1 MKNVIYLS
9 LSVLLFMACQQGPT
23 RYTQNSPEIDTVKT
37 LIANYNAKTYDTGL
51 YADTS
56 KTYYNTKENPMT
68 PSETMEYHQQNDP
81 NYSNRGFLDE
91 DQEYEMV
98 VTDDGETWVNCWLD
112 WKATMAAN
120 DKEVQIP
127 IHLTYQFVDGKIV
140 REIGHWDP
148 TEVVMTLQ
156 EIEAVKNM
164 SVEEKAVKA
173 TIDAVVKAWN
183 SNDKGAMA
191 AAMIPNFVRTENG
204 NVLAK
209 NAAEYGTKLMDVY
222 HSGFPDFKV
231 AVDKTHIAG
240 NKAYLNWTCTG
251 TNTAN
256 FQGNPATNKPITTH
270 GFSVWTFDEEGKATR
285 EDAYYDNLTVFS
297 QLGYSLPALE

>member
-1 MKNVIYLS
+1 
-9 LSVLLFMACQQGPT
+9 
-23 RYTQNSPEIDTVKT
+23 
-37 LIANYNAKTYDTGL
+37 
-51 YADTS
+51 
-56 KTYYNTKENPMT
+56 
-68 PSETMEYHQQNDP
+68 
-81 NYSNRGFLDE
+81 
-91 DQEYEMV
+91 
-98 VTDDGETWVNCWLD
+98 
-112 WKATMAAN
+112 
-120 DKEVQIP
+120 
-127 IHLTYQFVDGKIV
+127 
-140 REIGHWDP
+140 
-148 TEVVMTLQ
+148 
-156 EIEAVKNM
+156 
-164 SVEEKAVKA
+164 
-173 TIDAVVKAWN
+173 
-183 SNDKGAMA
+183 MA